1 MAHCDSCENTCDKPL
16 IYEAGWGKK
25 LNYIMAFSHEQV
37 LDVTWRYSAK
47 HDDVRQARQ
56 LVSEEWLSQTLNR
69 MTEER
74 QRHLSEARR
83 KVLLD
88 RQVKELVEF
97 FTIKSVHDG
106 ELQGRTSGSLAWRLL
121 RGETK
126 QQAEEEK
133 HEPYIY
139 KPTDEEIKEKRLRIC
154 FNCIMNKYL
163 RGYDRKLDLSG
174 WQSRVAAYS
183 SISRKVEQD
192 WKMVY
197 LSRTDTASTGSIT
210 WQIDLN
216 SCHLVIDTV
225 TIVAIST
232 TFQTGRVDWKL
243 SGDEE
248 SQSETLSGGQES
260 TITSSLSGSKS
271 LKLTV
276 TLSGG
281 KGDVAWQHAQI
292 FRQPF
297 GSECHHPLDILVF
310 LREPT
315 RDTHL

>member
-1 MAHCDSCENTCDKPL
+1 
-16 IYEAGWGKK
+16 
-25 LNYIMAFSHEQV
+25 
-37 LDVTWRYSAK
+37 
-47 HDDVRQARQ
+47 
-56 LVSEEWLSQTLNR
+56 
-69 MTEER
+69 R

-192 WKMVY
+192 WKM
-197 LSRTDTASTGSIT
+197 
-210 WQIDLN
+210 
-216 SCHLVIDTV
+216 
-225 TIVAIST
+225 
-232 TFQTGRVDWKL
+232 
-243 SGDEE
+243 
-248 SQSETLSGGQES
+248 
-260 TITSSLSGSKS
+260 
-271 LKLTV
+271 
-276 TLSGG
+276 
-281 KGDVAWQHAQI
+281 
-292 FRQPF
+292 
-297 GSECHHPLDILVF
+297 
-310 LREPT
+310 
-315 RDTHL
+315 